1 MEATLPLQ
9 RHRLRAD
16 VVVKQ
21 IMRSFRAY
29 LKGQFKYLYSK
40 QQYYWVPKTLREKTR
55 LFYQETYG
63 GISTEQYLGDEN
75 ALLLLIHS
83 TKKKKFLKSC
93 STNQAAGVTGV
104 MRLFKDVFG
113 PKPNKRNL
121 RKFFKLDV
129 IQKLWFGSMGYAR
142 S

>member
-55 LFYQETYG
+55 LFYVKTYG
-63 GISTEQYLGDEN
+63 GIS
-75 ALLLLIHS
+75 
-83 TKKKKFLKSC
+83 
-93 STNQAAGVTGV
+93 NQ
-104 MRLFKDVFG
+104 
-113 PKPNKRNL
+113 
-121 RKFFKLDV
+121 
-129 IQKLWFGSMGYAR
+129 
-142 S
+142 